1 MWHVLTES
9 VLPEMLFSVLM
20 IVSSTVKASNPLTT
34 RAVERLSER
43 VVVVVVVAQTHTGL
57 FRCHGLQNESKF
69 LVFKV
74 CLLLHGVV
82 PTCS

>member
-43 VVVVVVVAQTHTGL
+43 VVVVVAQTHTGL